1 MRWFLPPYGGLMKKK
16 NFEYLNPTEFHSIK
30 EMLEIADREVPEKIA
45 FKYRVAGDAVES
57 VTYAQFIRRT
67 RAIGSELRKM
77 GMTDKH
83 IALVGENSY
92 KWITVYLAVINSPGV
107 YVPIDKELPFDDI
120 VRIVNDSDSEVMFY
134 AKKFEKD
141 ICENL
146 DKFPAVKYFV
156 RLDEDE
162 KEDEKFLSYAQ
173 LVKRGEVLLDS
184 GYTEY
189 LDNVNDTSEMRLLVY
204 TSGTTGLSKG
214 VMLSENN
221 IVSVIYHGLRV
232 ETIYETC
239 LSVLPYHH
247 TYEAVIGILVSLHH
261 HSTICI
267 NDSLR
272 NTLKNLQEFK
282 PEYIFLVPAFA
293 DSFYNRIW
301 ATAEKSGKDK
311 MLKVLIKVSNG
322 LMKVGID
329 LRRTLFKSVLS
340 AFGGELKQIVA
351 GGAPIRPE
359 IGALFNSIGIPLING
374 YGITECSP
382 LVSVNRLDDN
392 VLESVGYPLPCAE
405 VRIDN
410 PVDGIGEICVKSPTV
425 MMGYYKRPEENEKV
439 LRDGW
444 FYTGDYGKIDEEGR
458 IYITGR
464 KKNIIVLSNGKNI
477 YPEEIEEYIM
487 NSPLV
492 SEVVVFSEKN
502 EDGEEVALCAEVFP
516 NMDKVKNDN
525 ITDVLGAV
533 KEEVKRA
540 CQILPS
546 YKHIKTVTVRETEF
560 EKTTSK
566 KIKRNSVGK

>member
-1 MRWFLPPYGGLMKKK
+1 MKNKE
-16 NFEYLNPTEFHSIK
+16 FQYLNPTKFNSIK
-30 EMLEIADREVPEKIA
+30 EMLEIAEREVPDKIA

-57 VTYAQFIRRT
+57 VTYKKFIRRI
-67 RAIGSELRKM
+67 RAIGSQLCKM
-77 GMTDKH
+77 GFADKH
-83 IALVGENSY
+83 IALTGENSY
-92 KWITVYLAVINSPGV
+92 KWITVYLAVINSPGA
-107 YVPIDKELPFDDI
+107 YVPVDKELPFNDI
-120 VRIVNDSDSEVMFY
+120 ARIVNNSDSEILFY
-134 AKKFEKD
+134 SKKFEND
-141 ICENL
+141 LRANT
-146 DKFPAVKYFV
+146 DMFPNIKYFIS
-156 RLDEDE
+156 LDSDE
-162 KEDEKFLSYAQ
+162 ENGKFLSYSK
-173 LVKRGEVLLDS
+173 LVERGEALLDS

-204 TSGTTGLSKG
+204 TSGTTGLAKG

-221 IVSVIYHGLRV
+221 IVSCIYHGLRV

-272 NTLKNLQEFK
+272 NTLKNIQEFK

-293 DSFYNRIW
+293 DTFYNRIW

-311 MLKVLIKVSNG
+311 ALRLLIKVSNA
-322 LMKVGID
+322 LLKVGID
-329 LRRTLFKSVLS
+329 LRRKLFKSVLS
-340 AFGGELKQIVA
+340 AFGGELKQIIA

-359 IGALFNSIGIPLING
+359 IGALFNAIGIPLING

-392 VLESVGYPLPCAE
+392 VLESVGYPLPCAQ

-425 MMGYYKRPEENEKV
+425 MLGYYKMPEETANVIK
-439 LRDGW
+439 DGW
-444 FYTGDYGKIDEEGR
+444 FFTGDYGRIDEAGR

-464 KKNIIVLSNGKNI
+464 KKNIIVLTNGKNI

-487 NSPLV
+487 NSPYV

-502 EDGEEVALCAEVFP
+502 AVGEEVALCAEVFP
-516 NMDKVKNDN
+516 NFDKLKADK
-525 ITDVLGAV
+525 IEDTLKTIKA
-533 KEEVKRA
+533 EVKKA
-540 CQILPS
+540 CEILPA
-546 YKHIKTVTVRETEF
+546 YKHIKTVTIRENEF

-566 KIKRNSVGK
+566 KIRRNSVGK

>member
-1 MRWFLPPYGGLMKKK
+1 MKKK
-16 NFEYLNPTEFHSIK
+16 EFQYLNPTKFNSIK
-30 EMLEIADREVPEKIA
+30 ELLEIAEREAGDKIA

-57 VTYAQFIRRT
+57 VTYREFVRRT
-67 RAIGSELRKM
+67 RAIGSQLRKM
-77 GMTDKH
+77 GFADKH
-83 IALVGENSY
+83 IALTGENSY
-92 KWITVYLAVINSPGV
+92 KWITVYLAVINSPGA
-107 YVPIDKELPFDDI
+107 YVPVDKELPFEDI
-120 VRIVNDSDSEVMFY
+120 VRIVNDSDSEILFY
-134 AKKFEKD
+134 SKKFEKD
-141 ICENL
+141 LRENT
-146 DKFPAVKYFV
+146 DKFPNIKYYIS
-156 RLDEDE
+156 LDSDE
-162 KEDEKFLSYAQ
+162 ESENFLSYDK
-173 LVKRGEVLLDS
+173 LVERGEALLDS

-204 TSGTTGLSKG
+204 TSGTTGLAKG
-214 VMLSENN
+214 VMLSEDN
-221 IVSVIYHGLRV
+221 IVSCIYHGLRV

-247 TYEAVIGILVSLHH
+247 TYEAVIGLLVSLHH

-293 DSFYNRIW
+293 DSFYGRIW

-322 LMKVGID
+322 LLKIGID
-329 LRRTLFKSVLS
+329 MRRTLFKSVLS

-392 VLESVGYPLPCAE
+392 ILESVGYPLPCAQ
-405 VRIDN
+405 VRIDE

-425 MMGYYKRPEENEKV
+425 MLGYYKKPEETAKV
-439 LRDGW
+439 IKDGW
-444 FYTGDYGKIDEEGR
+444 FFTGDYGKIDEEGR

-464 KKNIIVLSNGKNI
+464 KKNIIVLTNGKNV

-487 NSPLV
+487 NSQLV
-492 SEVVVFSEKN
+492 NEVVVYSEKN
-502 EDGEEVALCAEVFP
+502 EDGEEIALCAEVFP
-516 NMDKVKNDN
+516 NFDKLKASGIED
-525 ITDVLGAV
+525 IEGAV
-533 KEEVKRA
+533 KAEVKKA
-540 CQILPS
+540 CSVLPS
-546 YKHIKTVTVRETEF
+546 YKHIKTVTIRDTEF

-566 KIKRNSVGK
+566 KIKRNTVGK

>member
-1 MRWFLPPYGGLMKKK
+1 MKKK
-16 NFEYLNPTEFHSIK
+16 EFQYLNPTKFGSIK
-30 EMLEIADREVPEKIA
+30 EMLEIAQKEVPEKIA
-45 FKYRVAGDAVES
+45 FKYRVDGDNIES
-57 VTYAQFIRRT
+57 VTYSDFIRRT

-77 GMTDKH
+77 GFGDKH
-83 IALVGENSY
+83 IALVGDNSY
-92 KWITVYLAVINSPGV
+92 KWITVYLAVLNSPGV
-107 YVPIDKELPFDDI
+107 FVPIDKELPFDSV
-120 VRIVNDSDSEVMFY
+120 VRIVNDSDSEIMFFS
-134 AKKFEKD
+134 KKFEKD
-141 ICENL
+141 ITENL
-146 DKFPAVKYFV
+146 DKLPGIKYFV
-156 RLDEDE
+156 RLDQAEENDN
-162 KEDEKFLSYAQ
+162 FLSYEK
-173 LVKRGEVLLDS
+173 LSERGQALLDS

-189 LDNVNDTSEMRLLVY
+189 LDNVNDIEQMRLLVY
-204 TSGTTGLSKG
+204 TSGTTGLAKG
-214 VMLSENN
+214 VMLSEKNL
-221 IVSVIYHGLRV
+221 VSVIYHGLRV

-301 ATAEKSGKDK
+301 ASAEKSGKDK
-311 MLKVLIKVSNG
+311 MLKVLIKFSNT
-322 LMKVGID
+322 LLKMGID
-329 LRRTLFKSVLS
+329 LRRILFKSVLS

-425 MMGYYKRPEENEKV
+425 MMGYYKKPEENEKV

-444 FYTGDYGKIDEEGR
+444 FYTGDYGKIDSEGR

-464 KKNIIVLSNGKNI
+464 KKNIIVLTNGKNI

-502 EDGEEVALCAEVFP
+502 QDGEEVALCAEVFP
-516 NMDKVKNDN
+516 NMDKVKQDN
-525 ITDVLGAV
+525 IEDILSAV
-533 KEEVKRA
+533 KAEVKLA
-540 CQILPS
+540 CQPLPP
-546 YKHIKTVTVRETEF
+546 YKHIKTVTVRQTEF

-566 KIKRNSVGK
+566 KIKRDSVGK

>member
-1 MRWFLPPYGGLMKKK
+1 MEGILMKKK
-16 NFEYLNPTEFHSIK
+16 EFQYLVPTKFNSIK
-30 EMLEIADREVPEKIA
+30 EMLEIAEREAADRIA
-45 FKYRVAGDAVES
+45 FKYRTAGDKIEE
-57 VTYAQFIRRT
+57 VTYRDFIRRT

-77 GMTDKH
+77 GFGKSH
-83 IALVGENSY
+83 IALCGENSY

-120 VRIVNDSDSEVMFY
+120 VRIVNDSDSTLMFY
-134 AKKFEKD
+134 SKKFEKD
-141 ICENL
+141 LRQNI
-146 DKFPAVKYFV
+146 DKFPRIQYFIS
-156 RLDEDE
+156 LDSDQEDGQ
-162 KEDEKFLSYAQ
+162 FLSYNR
-173 LVKRGEVLLDS
+173 LVQRGEALLDS

-189 LDNVNDTSEMRLLVY
+189 LDNVNDTAEMRLLVY
-204 TSGTTGLSKG
+204 TSGTTGLAKG

-232 ETIYETC
+232 ETIYDTC

-247 TYEAVIGILVSLHH
+247 TYEAVLGLLVSLHH

-293 DSFYNRIW
+293 DSFYSRIW

-311 MLKVLIKVSNG
+311 ALKMLIKLSNG
-322 LMKVGID
+322 LLKVGID
-329 LRRTLFKSVLS
+329 LRRKLFKSVLS
-340 AFGGELKQIVA
+340 AFGGELKQIVV

-359 IGALFNSIGIPLING
+359 IGALFNGIGIPLING

-425 MMGYYKRPEENEKV
+425 MLGYYKQPEITADV
-439 LRDGW
+439 IRDGW
-444 FYTGDYGKIDEEGR
+444 FYTGDYGKIDEDGR

-464 KKNIIVLSNGKNI
+464 KKNIIVLTNGKNI

-487 NSPLV
+487 NSPYV
-492 SEVVVFSEKN
+492 TEVVVYSEKN
-502 EDGEEVALCAEVFP
+502 ADGEEIALCAEVFP
-516 NMDKVKNDN
+516 NFDKIK
-525 ITDVLGAV
+525 TDGKQPLDIIKA
-533 KEEVKRA
+533 EVKKA
-540 CQILPS
+540 CEPLPS

-560 EKTTSK
+560 EKTASK
-566 KIKRNSVGK
+566 KIKRNTVGK

>member
-1 MRWFLPPYGGLMKKK
+1 MKKK
-16 NFEYLNPTEFHSIK
+16 EFEYLNPTKFNSIK
-30 EMLEIADREVPEKIA
+30 ELLEIAEKEAGDKIA
-45 FKYRVAGDAVES
+45 FKYRVSGDAVES
-57 VTYAQFIRRT
+57 VTYRDFIRRT
-67 RAIGSELRKM
+67 RAIGSQLRKM
-77 GMTDKH
+77 GFADKH
-83 IALVGENSY
+83 IALTGENSY
-92 KWITVYLAVINSPGV
+92 KWITVYLAVINSPGA
-107 YVPIDKELPFDDI
+107 YVPVDKELPFDDI
-120 VRIVNDSDSEVMFY
+120 VRIVNDSDSQVLFY
-134 AKKFEKD
+134 SKKFEKD
-141 ICENL
+141 LRENTDRFPNIKYYIAL
-146 DKFPAVKYFV
+146 DS
-156 RLDEDE
+156 DQEDGN
-162 KEDEKFLSYAQ
+162 FLSYNK
-173 LVKRGEVLLDS
+173 LVERGEKLLDS

-204 TSGTTGLSKG
+204 TSGTTGLAKG
-214 VMLSENN
+214 VMLSEDN
-221 IVSVIYHGLRV
+221 IVSCIYHGLRV

-301 ATAEKSGKDK
+301 ASAEKSGKDK

-340 AFGGELKQIVA
+340 AFGGELKQIIA

-359 IGALFNSIGIPLING
+359 IGALFNSIGVPLING

-405 VRIDN
+405 VRIDS
-410 PVDGIGEICVKSPTV
+410 PIDGIGEICVKSPTV
-425 MMGYYKRPEENEKV
+425 MMGYYKQPEATEKV
-439 LRDGW
+439 IKDGW
-444 FYTGDYGKIDEEGR
+444 FFTGDYGKIDQDGR

-464 KKNIIVLSNGKNI
+464 KKNIIVLTNGKNI

-516 NMDKVKNDN
+516 NFERLKNDGIEN
-525 ITDVLGAV
+525 PADAIKA
-533 KEEVKRA
+533 EVKKA
-540 CQILPS
+540 CAVLPS
-546 YKHIKTVTVRETEF
+546 YKHIKTVTLRDTEF

-566 KIKRNSVGK
+566 KIKRNTVGK